1 MKKKMKV
8 KVIADQPLEGQ
19 GSIKHLIGKEYTVKF
34 YDKDDE
40 SVSVID
46 GMEGEIVLNKSECI
60 VLEA

>member
-1 MKKKMKV
+1 MKKKM

-19 GSIKHLIGKEYTVKF
+19 GSIKHLIGKEYIVKF

-46 GMEGEIVLNKSECI
+46 GMEGEIVLNKSEYI